1 GATNNRIKCTTFC
14 WHHLTLTK
22 LCNRTILSTYP
33 NGEHALLSGTSMA
46 APKVSGTIALIID
59 KYNMKKKPNKAI
71 NFLYNYGI
79 DKTKE
84 NKNLYGNGML
94 DVYNAVSK

>member
-1 GATNNRIKCTTFC
+1 M
-14 WHHLTLTK
+14 
-22 LCNRTILSTYP
+22 LSTYP